1 MVIGL
6 ISLYEATMIQRGL
19 QSPEELL
26 NIGQGIAEIG
36 LARHT
41 RCVSHRTCVDGTIY
55 SGNRG
60 WLQWREPNAD
70 QLSRNATMTP
80 AQSSVFLVGAFRVDP
95 ALDEI
100 SRDGAT
106 VKLEPRAM
114 SVLVCLAEHA
124 GQVVSVRQ
132 LLDAVWKDVIVT
144 PDSVYQAVA
153 GLRRALGDTSNEPAY
168 IANVMRRGYRLV
180 ATVADAASLSIAEER
195 AADVPSLAVLP
206 FVNLAKDADEDYFAE
221 GMMDEVVTALTRIR
235 SLFVIA
241 SSATK
246 SLKDQALDPHEVA
259 RRLGV
264 RYILEGSVRRA
275 TSRVRIS
282 VKLTDVQRGAQIWA
296 EHFDDTLEDI
306 FALQDRVALSV
317 AGVIEPNIQAAELR
331 RVARSTVEN
340 PGCYDL
346 YLRAAHLRATLRKAE
361 VIQAL
366 ELLERALALEP
377 EFAPALAQAA
387 GCHSQLY
394 FNHWTDD
401 REFHRAE
408 GLIMAER
415 AVRAGADD
423 AAVLAQVANAVM
435 ELDPGIDRASGLIER
450 ATLLNPG
457 SAYAWFISGVLKL
470 IAGHSAEAVEH
481 LQRAARLDPVSR
493 LNEIA
498 RAHIAVGRA
507 LLGDFEEALR
517 IFRAITYRTP
527 RVQLILP
534 YVCARL
540 GLWPEAR
547 EELRIYEQLTNIPPE
562 VMLAQMTI
570 SADHRA
576 LLVDAFAQVRS
587 SAAR

>member
-1 MVIGL
+1 ML
-6 ISLYEATMIQRGL
+6 ISKLPPNAAMTPL
-19 QSPEELL
+19 QS
-26 NIGQGIAEIG
+26 
-36 LARHT
+36 
-41 RCVSHRTCVDGTIY
+41 CVFY
-55 SGNRG
+55 LGN
-60 WLQWREPNAD
+60 
-70 QLSRNATMTP
+70 
-80 AQSSVFLVGAFRVDP
+80 FRVDP
-95 ALDEI
+95 AVDEI

-106 VKLEPRAM
+106 VKLEPRTM
-114 SVLVCLAEHA
+114 RVLVCLAEHA
-124 GQVVSVRQ
+124 GEVVSVDQ
-132 LLDAVWKDVIVT
+132 LMDAVWKDVLVT

-153 GLRRALGDTSNEPAY
+153 GLRRALGDTSKEPTY

-180 ATVADAASLSIAEER
+180 ARVGPWVDAASLSNTEER
-195 AADVPSLAVLP
+195 TVEAPSLAVLP
-206 FVNLAKDADEDYFAE
+206 FVNLANDAGQDYFAE

-246 SLKDQALDPHEVA
+246 SLKNQTLDPRDAA

-275 TSRVRIS
+275 NSRVRIS
-282 VKLTDVQRGAQIWA
+282 VKLTDARGGAQIWA
-296 EHFDDTLEDI
+296 EHFDDTLEDV

-331 RVARSTVEN
+331 RVTRSAVEN

-346 YLRAAHLRATLRKAE
+346 YLRAAQLRATLRKTE
-361 VIQAL
+361 VVQAL
-366 ELLERALALEP
+366 ELLDRALALEP

-401 REFHRAE
+401 RDFHRTQ

-415 AVRAGADD
+415 AVRAGAND

-450 ATLLNPG
+450 ATTLNPG

-470 IAGHSAEAVEH
+470 IAGYSAEAVEH
-481 LQRAARLDPVSR
+481 LQRAARLDPISR

-507 LLGDFEEALR
+507 LLGDFEESLR

-527 RVQLILP
+527 RVQLLLP
-534 YVCARL
+534 YVCAQL
-540 GLWPEAR
+540 NQWPEAR
-547 EELRIYEQLTNIPPE
+547 EELKVYEQLTNIPPE
-562 VMLAQMTI
+562 AMLAQMTI
-570 SADHRA
+570 SANHRA
-576 LLVDAFAQVRS
+576 LLLDAYARVRNS
-587 SAAR
+587 RTED

>member
-1 MVIGL
+1 
-6 ISLYEATMIQRGL
+6 
-19 QSPEELL
+19 
-26 NIGQGIAEIG
+26 
-36 LARHT
+36 
-41 RCVSHRTCVDGTIY
+41 
-55 SGNRG
+55 
-60 WLQWREPNAD
+60 
-70 QLSRNATMTP
+70 MTP
-80 AQSSVFLVGAFRVDP
+80 LQSSVLCVGDFRVDP

-106 VKLEPRAM
+106 VKLEPRTM
-114 SVLVCLAEHA
+114 RVLLCLAEHA
-124 GQVVSVRQ
+124 GQVVSVHQ
-132 LLDAVWKDVIVT
+132 LLDAVWKDVVVT
-144 PDSVYQAVA
+144 SDSVYQAVA
-153 GLRRALGDTSNEPAY
+153 GLRRALGDTSKEPAY

-180 ATVADAASLSIAEER
+180 ARVAPWVDAASLSIAKER

-206 FVNLAKDADEDYFAE
+206 FVNLAKDADQDYFAE

-275 TSRVRIS
+275 NSRVRIS
-282 VKLTDVQRGAQIWA
+282 VKLTDARGGAQIWA

-331 RVARSTVEN
+331 RVARNTVEN

-366 ELLERALALEP
+366 ELLDRALALEP

-394 FNHWTDD
+394 FNRWTDNRD
-401 REFHRAE
+401 FHRAK

-423 AAVLAQVANAVM
+423 AAVLAQVANALM
-435 ELDPGIDRASGLIER
+435 ELDPAIDRASALIER
-450 ATLLNPG
+450 ATTLNPG

-470 IAGHSAEAVEH
+470 IAGHSSEAVEH
-481 LQRAARLDPVSR
+481 LERAARLDPISR

-507 LLGDFEEALR
+507 LLGDFEQSLR

-527 RVQLILP
+527 RVQLFLP
-534 YVCARL
+534 YVCAQL

-547 EELRIYEQLTNIPPE
+547 EELRIYEQLTNIQPE
-562 VMLAQMTI
+562 AMLAQMTI
-570 SADHRA
+570 SADYRA
-576 LLVDAFAQVRS
+576 RLLDAFAQVRS